1 MSEMLAKS
9 TNAESYKAAMRLFGG
24 AVTVLTTMADSGP
37 TGLTATAVCSLS
49 AEPPRLLTCVN
60 RDRFTYRAIAA
71 ARSFCINLLHEG
83 QAETARRFAGM
94 TGGGDL
100 DRFAGVAW
108 RPGHTG
114 APVIDDAL
122 ASFDCRVHAILDSGS
137 HGIIIGDVI
146 AIRRIEDP
154 TPAPLFYADG
164 QFTTI
169 IAGGAARPIV
179 YGAEP

>member
-1 MSEMLAKS
+1 MTQTAPKS
-9 TNAESYKAAMRLFGG
+9 IDAESYKAAMRLFGG
-24 AVTVLTTMADSGP
+24 AVTVLSTMANSGP

-49 AEPPRLLTCVN
+49 AEPPRLLACVN

-71 ARSFCINLLHEG
+71 ARSFCVNLLHEG

-94 TGGGDL
+94 TGNGEV
-100 DRFAGVAW
+100 DRFAGMAW

-114 APVIDDAL
+114 APVLDDAL

-137 HGIIIGDVI
+137 HGIIIGDVV
-146 AIRRIEDP
+146 AIRRIENAAP
-154 TPAPLFYADG
+154 TPLFYADG

-169 IAGGAARPIV
+169 IAA
-179 YGAEP
+179 GAEPRHLRA